1 MENISF
7 KASKVDFC
15 SHGRIYLCCFL
26 KETFTKVKLKKQYS
40 GILSFFPLPALP
52 TMCLDY

>member
-1 MENISF
+1 MNRRNGKHLLQRWTSAVVEE
-7 KASKVDFC
+7 
-15 SHGRIYLCCFL
+15 CCFL

>member
-15 SHGRIYLCCFL
+15 SRGRIYLCCFL
-26 KETFTKVKLKKQYS
+26 KETFTKVKLKKTIFWYS
-40 GILSFFPLPALP
+40 ELLSTACI
-52 TMCLDY
+52 TNNVS